1 MTETMSR
8 PFDVISGLA
17 FGFGAVVVAISL
29 VSALLTLLAIANA
42 VL

>member
-17 FGFGAVVVAISL
+17 LGFGAVVVATSL
-29 VSALLTLLAIANA
+29 ISALLTLLAIANA
-42 VL
+42 LL